1 MRLHSDSDDEV
12 VRGEIA
18 AVLSPSLIYRDRGEE
33 TVSLLEQSLRELD
46 GAEPRLEMRLRAELL
61 ERALLRTRSTLD
73 DVSERVDEAWPGDSL
88 EARRLLELASF
99 LEAVG
104 LGRIDRA
111 SAWPRAQ
118 SRMPTPSARMRCSVS
133 PLPGR

>member
-1 MRLHSDSDDEV
+1 VERQLGLAELMASDPVGIETLMRLHSGSDDEV

-18 AVLSPSLIYRDRGEE
+18 AVLSPSLTYRDRGEE

-61 ERALLRTRSTLD
+61 EWALLRTQSTLD
-73 DVSERVDEAWPGDSL
+73 DVSERVDEAWPGDSI

-99 LEAVG
+99 LE
-104 LGRIDRA
+104 
-111 SAWPRAQ
+111 
-118 SRMPTPSARMRCSVS
+118 
-133 PLPGR
+133 